1 MRYPSTHSSRPF
13 RFLLLA
19 TVALLLFSACSS
31 NDSVYTGHFEAFG
44 GQVDVTIVGVPV
56 ADARQAVETLR
67 QDFAYMERAW
77 DPDGSGALA
86 RTNRLLAT
94 GAPFSAPPSI
104 LPLIDRGRTLALLA
118 DGLLNPAFGKVR
130 ALWKFEDD
138 TGEGFRPPGEAA
150 VEDLLRMEPS
160 LQDIEVNGFRLHSS
174 NEAVALDF
182 SEFVEGY
189 AVDQAIFRLL
199 ELGIDDA
206 MVNVGGNLRAIGSRA
221 GHPWRVPVRR
231 DDGTGVLATLDIQG
245 DESIITVGTFEN
257 YGDFEGRRYH
267 DLLDPRTGWP
277 AEGVRAVTVVHRDA
291 TTAHAAATALFVAGP
306 SRWPE
311 EAAIMGVN
319 QAMVIDEQGTLHL
332 SSRLE
337 PRLRFMGRKPAIRII
352 GETDSR

>member
-1 MRYPSTHSSRPF
+1 MTYARRPF
-13 RFLLLA
+13 RLLLLVTA
-19 TVALLLFSACSS
+19 ALLLINACSS

-56 ADARQAVETLR
+56 ADARQAVETLK

-86 RTNRLLAT
+86 RANRLLAT

-104 LPLIDRGRTLALLA
+104 LPLIDRGRTFALLA

-130 ALWKFEDD
+130 ALWKFENDS
-138 TGEGFRPPGEAA
+138 GEGFRPPDGAA
-150 VEDLLRMEPS
+150 IDDLLRKDPS
-160 LQDIEVNGFRLHSS
+160 LQDISVNGFRLRSS
-174 NEAVALDF
+174 NEAAALDF
-182 SEFVEGY
+182 SEFAEGY
-189 AVDQAIFRLL
+189 AVDQAVLRLL

-245 DESIITVGTFEN
+245 DESIITVGTFEK

-267 DLLDPRTGWP
+267 DILDPRTGWP
-277 AEGVRAVTVVHRDA
+277 AEGVRTVTVVHRDA
-291 TTAHAAATALFVAGP
+291 TTAHAAATALFVAGRE
-306 SRWPE
+306 RWPE
-311 EAAIMGVN
+311 LAAAMGVD
-319 QAMVIDEQGTLHL
+319 QAMVTDEQGTLHL
-332 SSRLE
+332 SPRLE
-337 PRLRFMGRKPAIRII
+337 PRLRFMGEKPEITII
-352 GETDSR
+352 GETDNQ